1 MKQIFFVI
9 PTLQGGGAEKVISNL
24 VLNFDK
30 KKYKVSVVVF
40 DLSKQIYLKNK
51 NIKIF
56 HLGNKKITLGLYSFL
71 KVINVNKPDLI
82 ISTVSH
88 LNLYISIIKY
98 FFPKKTKVIVRESN
112 FISKNIYL
120 QASSTLFKILYRIFY
135 NNVDISLVF
144 SKKHKLDILKN
155 TNIKKHKIK
164 IIGNPVNI
172 NLIQNL
178 SKKKISTKYKKFF
191 VKKKI
196 IKFIY
201 VGSLS
206 YQKGL
211 DILIN
216 SLAYL
221 DKSKFILNII
231 GQGSEKRRLKEL
243 VLEKKLNNNINFLPY
258 LINPFPLITNS
269 DAYVMF
275 SRFEGMS
282 NIILEVLAL
291 NKPIIYL
298 NNSGASTEILKNVNS
313 SYIINSKEPFK
324 IAKKI
329 KMFRSKNFYS
339 SNNNI
344 LKKFDIKEIIKK
356 YENIID
362 DII

>member
-40 DLSKQIYLKNK
+40 DLSKQIYLRNK

-56 HLGNKKITLGLYSFL
+56 HIGNKKITSGIFSFL

-88 LNLYISIIKY
+88 LNLYISILKY

-112 FISKNIYL
+112 FISQNLYL
-120 QASSTLFKILYRIFY
+120 QARSTLFKILYRIFY
-135 NNVDISLVF
+135 NNVDISIVF
-144 SKKHKLDILKN
+144 SKKHKMDILKN
-155 TNIKKHKIK
+155 TNIEEHKIK
-164 IIGNPVNI
+164 IIGNPVNV
-172 NLIQNL
+172 NLIQKL
-178 SKKKISTKYKKFF
+178 SKNKISTQYRKFF
-191 VKKKI
+191 TKKNI
-196 IKFIY
+196 TKFIY

-258 LINPFPLITNS
+258 LINPFPLIKNS
-269 DAYVMF
+269 NVYVMF

-291 NKPIIYL
+291 SKPIIFL
-298 NNSGASTEILKNVNS
+298 NNPGASTEILKNVKS
-313 SYIINSKEPFK
+313 SFLINSNEPLK

-329 KMFRSKNFYS
+329 KMFRSKNVYL
-339 SNNNI
+339 SNEKM
-344 LKKFDIKEIIKK
+344 LEKFDIKEIIKK
-356 YENIID
+356 YESIID

>member
-1 MKQIFFVI
+1 MKKIFFVI

-24 VLNFDK
+24 ALNLNK

-40 DLSKQIYLKNK
+40 DLSKQIYLRNK

-56 HLGNKKITLGLYSFL
+56 HLGNKKITLGIYTFL
-71 KVINVNKPDLI
+71 KVINENKPDVI

-88 LNLYISIIKY
+88 LNLYISILKY
-98 FFPKKTKVIVRESN
+98 FIPKKTKVIVRESN
-112 FISKNIYL
+112 FISQNIYL
-120 QASSTLFKILYRIFY
+120 QARSTLFKILYRIFY
-135 NNVDISLVF
+135 NNVDCSLVF
-144 SKKHKLDILKN
+144 SKKHKIDILKN
-155 TNIKKHKIK
+155 TNIKEHKIK
-164 IIGNPVNI
+164 IIGNPVNV
-172 NLIQNL
+172 NLIQKL
-178 SKKKISTKYKKFF
+178 SKKKVLTKYKKFL
-191 VKKKI
+191 VKKNI

-221 DKSKFILNII
+221 NRSKFILNIV
-231 GQGSEKRRLKEL
+231 GKGSEKRRLKEL

-258 LINPFPLITNS
+258 LKNPFPLIKNS
-269 DAYVMF
+269 DVYVMF

-282 NIILEVLAL
+282 NITLEVLAL

-298 NNSGASTEILKNVNS
+298 NNPGASTEILKNVNS
-313 SYIINSKEPFK
+313 SFLINSNEPLK

-329 KMFRSKNFYS
+329 KMFRSKNTHL
-339 SNNNI
+339 SNRKI

-356 YENIID
+356 YESMID